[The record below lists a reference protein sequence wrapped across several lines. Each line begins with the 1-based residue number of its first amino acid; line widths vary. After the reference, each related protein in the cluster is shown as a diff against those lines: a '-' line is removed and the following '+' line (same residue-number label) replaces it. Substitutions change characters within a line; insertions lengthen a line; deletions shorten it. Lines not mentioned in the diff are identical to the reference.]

1 MTTDGTAG
9 LGNSEPSAEAGETDT
24 PESLEESIPEG
35 VYSYDGPLVEAIQLS
50 KADLN
55 TLLGGTTAEAPTTDS
70 LELDNG
76 RDAEYSHKTVRS
88 HDGPVVGDAAVPL
101 MGFTYSSLMPNG
113 DIVEGAIQIPASHDG
128 YTTHGQL
135 KNYQQLAAAVA
146 DIMLQYTMDMSMR
159 MNLVRAEEAAG
170 DLSCDR

>member
-76 RDAEYSHKTVRS
+76 RDTDYWHETVKS
-88 HDGPVVGDAAVPL
+88 QEGPLLGDAGVPL
-101 MGFTYSSLMPNG
+101 MGFVYSSLMPNG
-113 DIVEGAIQIPASHDG
+113 DIVTGEIRIPASHDG
-128 YTTHGQL
+128 MTPHGQL

-146 DIMLQYTMDMSMR
+146 DIMLQYSMDMSMR
-159 MNLVRAEEAAG
+159 MNLVRAEAAAG
-170 DLSCDR
+170 DLSCNK